1 MALNPVVE
9 IEPDNSM
16 KADSFVDDESPPVL
30 DEFDFDAELR
40 DFVDNIMVRAVVELQ
55 KKPTEASD
63 TLV

>member
-1 MALNPVVE
+1 MRLV
-9 IEPDNSM
+9 
-16 KADSFVDDESPPVL
+16 KAKKW
-30 DEFDFDAELR
+30 AELR